1 MTRLAAPGASRL
13 TLNRKDC
20 LEALDRISIFNTE
33 SDRCTYF
40 DLTGNEVMLSA
51 QGQDTGSANESLE
64 ASYEGDISRIAF
76 PTKNLMEIMTHYQS
90 GDLLLTLTGAEGP
103 CGITGGKTRTI
114 PC

>member
-1 MTRLAAPGASRL
+1 
-13 TLNRKDC
+13 
-20 LEALDRISIFNTE
+20 
-33 SDRCTYF
+33 
-40 DLTGNEVMLSA
+40 MLSA

-103 CGITGGKTRTI
+103 CGITGGEDPDYTVLIMPMKI
-114 PC
+114 SEESYYEEN